1 MGLPKIEINFTA
13 RAREVF
19 KRADRGIVGMIFKD
33 AAVPQENPVE
43 IIEKDDIPSTL
54 TSDHIDQIKLAL
66 VGYKNSP
73 KKVIVYVLG
82 SEAEDY
88 TEALDYFSLH
98 RVTYM
103 CAPDA
108 DTDGATQSIA
118 EWVKDQREKRNKVK
132 AVLPDYE
139 ADSEGIINYA
149 TASVTLAD
157 TTPKAYVGEA
167 RVGKN
172 AAGSKTYNTEKFCS
186 RIAGLLAGTPAAMSS
201 TYAILE
207 DVVSCETKPKKD
219 LDDEIDAGKFVLYYD
234 GENVKVGRGVNSL
247 TTVKDG
253 QSNAWKKI
261 KVVETMD
268 TIHDDLVKMIQDNY
282 IGKLPNNYDNRCLL
296 LSAVMSYFQELVT
309 EGLLSRYTVEFDIDA
324 IKNYLRNEIGVDT
337 SDMTEDE
344 IKQADTDSFVF
355 LRADCG
361 VLDAIEDV
369 TINITV

>member
-13 RAREVF
+13 RARELF
-19 KRADRGIVGMIFKD
+19 KRADRGIVGIIFKD
-33 AAVPQENPVE
+33 ATVPEVNPVE
-43 IIEKDDIPSTL
+43 IVEKDDIPSEL
-54 TSDHIDQIKLAL
+54 TAEHIEQIKLAL

-73 KKVIVYVLG
+73 KKIIVYVLG
-82 SEAEDY
+82 EEEEDY
-88 TEALDYFSLH
+88 TEALDYFTTH
-98 RVTYM
+98 RVTYL

-108 DTDGATQSIA
+108 ETDTQTQNIA
-118 EWVKDQREKRNKVK
+118 DWVKDQREKRNKVK
-132 AVLPDYE
+132 AVLPENE

-149 TASVTLAD
+149 TTSVTLAG
-157 TTPKAYVGEA
+157 AEQ
-167 RVGKN
+167 
-172 AAGSKTYNTEKFCS
+172 KTYTAEKFCT

-207 DVVSCETKPKKD
+207 DAIACESKTKSE

-247 TTVKDG
+247 TSVKEG

-268 TIHDDLVKMIQDNY
+268 TIHDDLTKMIQDNY

-296 LSAVMSYFQELVT
+296 LSAVMTYFQELVL
-309 EGLLSRYTVEFDIDA
+309 EGLLSRYNVEFDIDA
-324 IKNYLRNEIGVDT
+324 IKKYLRDEQGANVME
-337 SDMTEDE
+337 MTDDE

>member
-13 RAREVF
+13 RARELF

-33 AAVPQENPVE
+33 AAAPEENPVE
-43 IIEKDDIPSTL
+43 IIEKDDIPSDL
-54 TSDHIDQIKLAL
+54 TEEHIEQIKLAL
-66 VGYKNSP
+66 IGYKNSP
-73 KKVIVYVLG
+73 KKIIAYVLG
-82 SEAEDY
+82 EEEEDY
-88 TEALDYFSLH
+88 TKALDYFTTH
-98 RVTYM
+98 RVTYL

-108 DTDGATQSIA
+108 ETDAQTQNIA
-118 EWVKDQREKRNKVK
+118 DWVKDQREKRNKVK
-132 AVLPDYE
+132 AVLPNNE
-139 ADSEGIINYA
+139 ADCEGIINYA
-149 TASVTLAD
+149 TDSVTVASTLQ
-157 TTPKAYVGEA
+157 KAYVGTAE
-167 RVGKN
+167 VGKT
-172 AAGSKTYNTEKFCS
+172 AAGAKMYTAEKFCS

-207 DVVSCETKPKKD
+207 DAIACESKTKSE

-247 TTVKDG
+247 TSVKEG

-268 TIHDDLVKMIQDNY
+268 TIHDDLTKMIQDNY

-296 LSAVMSYFQELVT
+296 LSAVMTYFQELVL
-309 EGLLSRYTVEFDIDA
+309 EGLLSRYNVEFDIDA
-324 IKNYLRNEIGVDT
+324 IKKYLRDEQGVNVME
-337 SDMTEDE
+337 MTDDE
-344 IKQADTDSFVF
+344 IKQADTDSYVF

>member
-54 TSDHIDQIKLAL
+54 TEEHIDQIKLAM
-66 VGYKNSP
+66 VGYENSP
-73 KKVIVYVLG
+73 KKIIVYVLG
-82 SEAEDY
+82 AEAEDY
-88 TEALDYFSLH
+88 AEALDYFSLH
-98 RVTYM
+98 RVTYL

-108 DTDGATQSIA
+108 DTDGETQSIA

-157 TTPKAYVGEA
+157 TTPRAYVGKA

-172 AAGSKTYNTEKFCS
+172 AAGSKTYTAEKFCS

-247 TTVKDG
+247 TTVKNG

-324 IKNYLRNEIGVDT
+324 IKDYLRNELGVDT